1 MNLYNLAQEELEN
14 KKEKLKKKNVVDYYA
29 YWETEAI
36 KADLDSKRFNYS
48 ILCSNL
54 MYDMNLGTVIR
65 NANAFL
71 ASEVIIY
78 GRKRWDRRAAVG
90 TQNYTHFKHVRE
102 ENELNDLIDEFDV
115 IIGIDNLD
123 NSKDISNHDWNS
135 EKKTLI
141 CFGQEQVGLPDEVL
155 NVCHELLYIK
165 QYGSV
170 RSLNVGVASGI
181 TMYDYVTKTT

>member
-1 MNLYNLAQEELEN
+1 MMIFEMEEDNRNILN
-14 KKEKLKKKNVVDYYA
+14 YYK
-29 YWETEAI
+29 YWENEAI
-36 KADLDSKRFNYS
+36 LADLDEKRFNYS
-48 ILCSNL
+48 VLCSNL
-54 MYDMNLGTVIR
+54 YNDFNLGTVIR

-78 GRKRWDRRAAVG
+78 GRKIWDRRAAVG

-102 ENELNDLIDEFDV
+102 ENELNDVIDEFDL

-155 NVCHELLYIK
+155 DACHELLYIK
-165 QYGSV
+165 QFGSV
-170 RSLNVGVASGI
+170 RSLNVGTASGI
-181 TMYDYVTKTT
+181 AMYDYVTKTT